1 MKRFKIYII
10 TLSLLG
16 SASCSDILDQE
27 PISITHPNVFW
38 DSQANAEQAV
48 AGAYGLFKEAIM
60 FQSNFLYW
68 GEWTGMTFMNNR
80 NWIVDYIEGSGNY
93 VLAYR
98 DASINWKSF
107 YRAANWA
114 NTIEQYV
121 DKMPVELFDSQAEK
135 DRILGEAAFI
145 RSLTYFYM
153 ARIWGDVPI
162 VEQSIESS
170 DQLISDDGFI
180 VTNPR
185 VDELKVLDYALEA
198 VNKSIGLLRYSDPG
212 DPNWAITA
220 NKASAEA
227 LKAHISLWYASRDND
242 NAQMIEQAITATT
255 SVINNSGASLIDY
268 VNEGKEGFDKM
279 CMGQSKT
286 GLFEINISSDMN
298 ESFRLSQNDDNH
310 TALTLNYPIWPSVN
324 TGSSPYLDPD
334 FYGNEMMAMDADRVS
349 DIRKELFFYGY
360 GTEPE
365 YAYLQK
371 YSHAQQDPA
380 SEDSYSQFSESN
392 ILVFRLADM
401 YLLRAEANTRLGNS
415 GPAIADLNTI
425 RSKANVLDYSGAT
438 DEASLMKAMFDERA
452 IEFVGE
458 AHSGYG
464 RVRTDYFDG
473 VPSTNQT
480 RNAKKGYFWPVH
492 PSVISVNPSI
502 VQTEYWRGKL

>member
-1 MKRFKIYII
+1 

-185 VDELKVLDYALEA
+185 VDELKVLDYALE
-198 VNKSIGLLRYSDPG
+198 
-212 DPNWAITA
+212 
-220 NKASAEA
+220 
-227 LKAHISLWYASRDND
+227 
-242 NAQMIEQAITATT
+242 
-255 SVINNSGASLIDY
+255 
-268 VNEGKEGFDKM
+268 
-279 CMGQSKT
+279 
-286 GLFEINISSDMN
+286 
-298 ESFRLSQNDDNH
+298 
-310 TALTLNYPIWPSVN
+310 
-324 TGSSPYLDPD
+324 
-334 FYGNEMMAMDADRVS
+334 
-349 DIRKELFFYGY
+349 
-360 GTEPE
+360 
-365 YAYLQK
+365 
-371 YSHAQQDPA
+371 
-380 SEDSYSQFSESN
+380 
-392 ILVFRLADM
+392 
-401 YLLRAEANTRLGNS
+401 
-415 GPAIADLNTI
+415 
-425 RSKANVLDYSGAT
+425 
-438 DEASLMKAMFDERA
+438 
-452 IEFVGE
+452 
-458 AHSGYG
+458 
-464 RVRTDYFDG
+464 
-473 VPSTNQT
+473 
-480 RNAKKGYFWPVH
+480 
-492 PSVISVNPSI
+492 
-502 VQTEYWRGKL
+502 